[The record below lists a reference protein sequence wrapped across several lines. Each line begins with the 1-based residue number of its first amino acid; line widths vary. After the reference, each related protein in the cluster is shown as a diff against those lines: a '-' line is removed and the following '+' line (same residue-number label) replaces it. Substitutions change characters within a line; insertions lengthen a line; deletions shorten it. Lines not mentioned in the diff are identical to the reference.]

1 MSKKLTFKENARR
14 ELLRGVNQ
22 LANAVKITLGPKGRN
37 VLIDRG
43 FGITEITND
52 GVTIAREVK
61 LKNRIANV
69 GANLVKEVANKANDL
84 AGDGTTT
91 ATILTQAIVKE
102 GLMNVTAGA
111 NPLGIRRGIEKG
123 TKLIVEELRKMS
135 KPIES
140 QKQIEQIATI
150 SAENKIIGEMIAEAF
165 EEVGVDGVITV
176 EKTKGFEIEKEVV
189 KGMKFENGFI
199 SPYMIT
205 NPNKMTTE
213 YEDPYILITDQTI
226 SSLDSIMPI
235 LDKVNKAGKK
245 EIVIIADDITDEALA
260 VLVVNGIKRIFRS
273 LGIKGPGHKENRIEI
288 LKDIATLTGATV
300 ISEETGLKLETVEL
314 ADLGKARRVI
324 ADKDSTIIIEG
335 KGNPE
340 DINKRLDSLKLL
352 QKQSANKLAEDRL
365 MNRIARLA
373 GGIGVIKIG
382 ASTEAEQKYLY
393 AKTEDAIAATKAAM
407 EEGIVPGGGL
417 ALIRAVDKIDVKF
430 IGDQKTGFRILRKA
444 VEAPL
449 KQIVKNTGADP
460 AVVLDKVRDNKDNVF
475 YGFDAEVLGYVDLE
489 KSGIIDPTKVVRS
502 AIENAASAAAMLLT
516 TECVITEDPDDPEK
530 KADIN
535 DLPMPM

>member
-430 IGDQKTGFRILRKA
+430 IGDQKTGFRILCKA